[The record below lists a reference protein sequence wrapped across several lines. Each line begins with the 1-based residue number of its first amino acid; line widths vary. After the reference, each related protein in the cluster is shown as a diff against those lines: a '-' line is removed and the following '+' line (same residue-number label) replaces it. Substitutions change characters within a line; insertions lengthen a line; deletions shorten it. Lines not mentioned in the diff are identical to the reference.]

1 MRKEIIYFVLLVLT
15 LSDVGYSFLQHYNTP
30 FDGDMAGGIVPAE
43 DVKPVL
49 ESPLGLKV
57 FRDKITY
64 PNPNRFFC
72 HWIFYQY
79 FNNIPL
85 LFQKIAN
92 PLDSAYLSC
101 AVFKTIIQ
109 IAILILLALTI
120 SGNTNIFRFDFILA
134 AVLVT
139 PLFQTNGYRSSMG
152 IIDPSTTYTFFY
164 ALPAALLILYF
175 TPFILRKYYNMEL
188 KGFRYIKILWI
199 PLALVSSLSGPLNPG
214 IALVFS
220 LLLFAQNII
229 QNIET
234 SGYSNMSNKL
244 KYAFQK
250 IPKDY
255 IFFLIPIC
263 LFSLYS
269 LFLGRYNSVDL
280 SNKMPVAVLYSRL
293 PAGIFYQFTQ
303 KLGFP
308 VLFSILIINTII
320 INAKLKSLEG
330 EKILRTF
337 KWIGLFAIIY
347 ILVLPLGG
355 YRNYRPY
362 VLRYD
367 TIMPITLSLMFI
379 FGKTTT
385 FILKRISYRQKYW
398 YIPLIILVTFIF
410 TNSDEP
416 RFDKNDCERRAI
428 VKIVESSEPVV
439 KIDNNCTVLSWT
451 KIENPADSESKI
463 KLLELWRIIKEKKLY
478 YQ

>member
-1 MRKEIIYFVLLVLT
+1 
-15 LSDVGYSFLQHYNTP
+15 
-30 FDGDMAGGIVPAE
+30 
-43 DVKPVL
+43 
-49 ESPLGLKV
+49 
-57 FRDKITY
+57 
-64 PNPNRFFC
+64 
-72 HWIFYQY
+72 
-79 FNNIPL
+79 
-85 LFQKIAN
+85 
-92 PLDSAYLSC
+92 
-101 AVFKTIIQ
+101 
-109 IAILILLALTI
+109 
-120 SGNTNIFRFDFILA
+120 
-134 AVLVT
+134 
-139 PLFQTNGYRSSMG
+139 
-152 IIDPSTTYTFFY
+152 
-164 ALPAALLILYF
+164 
-175 TPFILRKYYNMEL
+175 
-188 KGFRYIKILWI
+188 
-199 PLALVSSLSGPLNPG
+199 
-214 IALVFS
+214 
-220 LLLFAQNII
+220 
-229 QNIET
+229 
-234 SGYSNMSNKL
+234 MSNKL